1 MLRGSTRMG
10 IDLVRRVN
18 TAKVAVI
25 GDIMIDV
32 YLTGGVNRISP
43 EAPVPVVKW
52 VSERS
57 VPGGAANVLAN
68 LVSIGTQATLV
79 GVIGDDGG
87 ARDLAELLLRAD
99 GADLSGV
106 VVDRTRQTIRK
117 TRVLGQHQ
125 QLMRIDRED
134 THPLSAAIEDELIA
148 RAIAAAEA
156 SDIVVLSDYGK
167 GVLSDRVLRAVIDRV
182 NGLRKKILVDPKRQ
196 DFAAYRGAT
205 ILTPNRAELTLATGM
220 RCESDEEAETAV
232 RRAQER
238 CPADIVLTR
247 AEKGISLFPR
257 DGAPTHVPTVA
268 REVFDVSGAGDTVVA
283 LLAAVLASCD
293 DVVAAMKVANHA
305 AGIVVGKAGTAT
317 LTHAELLASLGT
329 SSIARDIDGGLVDL
343 TQALVL
349 RSAWRDAGYT
359 VGVANGCFDLL
370 HPGHVSLIRQAAQ
383 NCDRLIMALNSDA
396 SVKRLKGPTRP
407 VQNER
412 ARAEVIGA
420 VKGVALVVLF
430 DEDTPYELIKA
441 LQPDVLIK
449 GADYA
454 GKEVVGSDIVE
465 SRGGKVVLA
474 QLVDGQSTSKLIASA
489 K

>member
-10 IDLVRRVN
+10 IELVNRVH

-32 YLTGGVNRISP
+32 YLNGGVNRISP

-68 LVSIGTQATLV
+68 LVSIGTRASLV

-87 ARDLAELLLRAD
+87 DRDLAELLLRAG

-148 RAIAAAEA
+148 KAIAAAEA

-167 GVLSDRVLRAVIDRV
+167 GVLSDRVLRTVIDHV

-205 ILTPNRAELTLATGM
+205 ILTPNRAELTLATGL
-220 RCESDEEAETAV
+220 RCESDEEAEAAV

-257 DGAPTHVPTVA
+257 EGAPTHVPTVA
-268 REVFDVSGAGDTVVA
+268 REVFDVSGAGDTVAA
-283 LLAAVLASCD
+283 LLAAVLASSD

-317 LTHAELLASLGT
+317 LTHAELLASLAT
-329 SSIARDIDGGLVDL
+329 SPIEREIDGHLVDL
-343 TQALVL
+343 TEALVL
-349 RSAWRDAGYT
+349 RSAWREAGYT

-370 HPGHVSLIRQAAQ
+370 HPGHVSLIRQAAE

-412 ARAEVIGA
+412 ARAEVVGA

-430 DEDTPYELIKA
+430 DEDTPHEFIKA
-441 LQPDVLIK
+441 VQPDVLIK

-454 GKEVVGSDIVE
+454 GKEVVGAEIVE
-465 SRGGKVVLA
+465 ARGGKLVLA
-474 QLVDGQSTSKLIASA
+474 QLVDGQSTSRLIAAA